1 MIAHARF
8 RDKLSEH
15 DIFRSFVTDVSVPVP
30 SRFSRTSVRDLPA
43 FRSSVAGP
51 DGEFVPGID
60 RLDPDRRKWV
70 IPREASGG
78 GSSSGA
84 RPGGECERDAP
95 V

>member
-30 SRFSRTSVRDLPA
+30 SRFSRTAVRDLPA
-43 FRSSVAGP
+43 FSFGGPGP

-60 RLDPDRRKWV
+60 RLDSDRRKWV
-70 IPREASGG
+70 IPRESSAG
-78 GSSSGA
+78 GSSTGTRPSG
-84 RPGGECERDAP
+84 E
-95 V
+95 